1 MSTTSLP
8 VRRTPGARAG
18 AHGAQSALAPN
29 ELLPALLHE
38 ARRYQLVLVSIFAA
52 IALIALLVGLFLLPR
67 KYVASTS
74 VLAQESD
81 ILQPLLENRAVSTQ
95 AVDRAGLARQVVFG
109 RKVMGEILTVGGWM
123 DDKPSA
129 VMQDRMI
136 EQIRDRTRISNA
148 RENLVQITY
157 TDNAPERAF
166 KVAEAMANLLIE
178 ESLASKERESRE
190 AYEFIDKQVND
201 YHAKLTE
208 AEANLQAYRSANA
221 DAQPG
226 SATDVSS
233 RIGVLR
239 TQVEQTRMSLME
251 LRSREQAL
259 TAQLSGESAVTA
271 VQTRETL
278 YRTQLLD
285 LQNQL
290 DTLLLSYTDKH
301 PDVVRTR
308 HQMADIQT
316 AMRQEEQRRSQPRSD
331 DAGVDARLN
340 PMYQELRSRLA
351 ETRREIAAIQSRM
364 GASEGLLGEEL
375 GRGRRIASAES
386 ALAELTRDYEVNRDI
401 YQDMLRRR
409 ENARVSME
417 LDRER
422 RGLTMRIQDPAQMP
436 VRPSGLRFMHFAMGG
451 LAAAVLVPLGLL
463 FLLVRFDPRVRSPGQ
478 IERQGNFPV
487 LTVVPAYRTRRD
499 RRREFGR
506 MALSASIVGAV
517 VLAYGLTYLFKQ
529 MQLA

>member
-1 MSTTSLP
+1 MSAPMLP
-8 VRRTPGARAG
+8 LRRTPAARAG
-18 AHGAQSALAPN
+18 AQGASSALAPN
-29 ELLPALLHE
+29 ELIPALLHE
-38 ARRYQLVLVSIFAA
+38 ARRYQLVLVSIFAV
-52 IALIALLVGLFLLPR
+52 IALLALLAGLFLLPR

-81 ILQPLLENRAVSTQ
+81 IIQPLLENRAHATR
-95 AVDRAGLARQVVFG
+95 AVDRAGLARTVVFG
-109 RKVMGEILTVGGWM
+109 RRVMSQVLEAGGWM
-123 DDKPSA
+123 ADRPSA
-129 VMQDRMI
+129 AVQDKLI
-136 EQIRDRTRISNA
+136 EQIRDRTQITNA

-157 TDNAPERAF
+157 HDNDAERAF
-166 KVAEAMANLLIE
+166 KVADAMANLLIE

-190 AYEFIDKQVND
+190 AYEFIDKQVAD
-201 YHAKLTE
+201 YHRKLTE
-208 AEANLQAYRSANA
+208 AEANLQDYRSANA

-226 SATDVSS
+226 SATDVTT
-233 RIGVLR
+233 RIGALR

-251 LRSREQAL
+251 LRSREDAL
-259 TAQLSGESAVTA
+259 ASQLSGESAVTS

-278 YRTQLLD
+278 YRTQLLE

-301 PDVVRTR
+301 PDVVRIR

-316 AMRQEEQRRSQPRSD
+316 AMAEDQNRRQQPGTRNE
-331 DAGVDARLN
+331 AEARVN

-364 GASEGLLGEEL
+364 SASEGLLDGEL
-375 GRGRRIASAES
+375 GRSRRIAASES
-386 ALAELTRDYEVNRDI
+386 TLAELTRDYEVNRDI

-436 VRPSGLRFMHFAMGG
+436 LRPSGLRFMHFALGG
-451 LAAAVLVPLGLL
+451 LAAAVAVPLGLL
-463 FLLVRFDPRVRSPGQ
+463 FLLVRFDPRVRAPGQ
-478 IERQGNFPV
+478 IERQGNYPV
-487 LTVVPAYRTRRD
+487 LTVVPGYRTPRD
-499 RRREFGR
+499 RRREFAR
-506 MALSASIVGAV
+506 MSLSASILGSVIV
-517 VLAYGLTYLFKQ
+517 AYGLVYLFKQ
-529 MQLA
+529 IHA

>member
-1 MSTTSLP
+1 MTNASLP
-8 VRRTPGARAG
+8 VRRSPAARAG
-18 AHGAQSALAPN
+18 AQGSQTGLAPS
-29 ELLPALLHE
+29 ELIPALLHE
-38 ARRYQLVLVSIFAA
+38 ARHYQLVLVSLFAA
-52 IALIALLVGLFLLPR
+52 IAVIALLVGLFLLPR
-67 KYVASTS
+67 KYVATTS

-81 ILQPLLENRAVSTQ
+81 IIQPLLEDRAVSTR

-109 RKVMGEILTVGGWM
+109 RKVMSQILAVGGWM
-123 DDKPSA
+123 DEKPSA
-129 VMQDRMI
+129 VMQDRLI
-136 EQIRDRTRISNA
+136 EQVRDRTLIKNA

-157 TDNAPERAF
+157 TDSEPERAY

-190 AYEFIDKQVND
+190 AYEFIDKQVTD
-201 YHAKLTE
+201 YHRKLTE

-259 TAQLSGESAVTA
+259 AAQMSGESAVTA

-278 YRTQLLD
+278 YRTQLLE

-290 DTLLLSYTDKH
+290 DTLLLSYTDRH
-301 PDVVRTR
+301 PDVVRIR

-316 AMRQEEQRRSQPRSD
+316 AMRQDEQRRSQPRSGD
-331 DAGVDARLN
+331 DGAETRLN
-340 PMYQELRSRLA
+340 PLYQELRSRLA

-375 GRGRRIASAES
+375 GRSRRIASAES

-451 LAAAVLVPLGLL
+451 LAVAALVPLGLL

-478 IERQGNFPV
+478 IERQGNYPV
-487 LTVVPAYRTRRD
+487 LTVVPAYRTKRD
-499 RRREFGR
+499 RRREFAR
-506 MALSASIVGAV
+506 MALSASILSAV
-517 VLAYGLTYLFKQ
+517 VLAYGLVYLFKQ
-529 MQLA
+529 MQHA